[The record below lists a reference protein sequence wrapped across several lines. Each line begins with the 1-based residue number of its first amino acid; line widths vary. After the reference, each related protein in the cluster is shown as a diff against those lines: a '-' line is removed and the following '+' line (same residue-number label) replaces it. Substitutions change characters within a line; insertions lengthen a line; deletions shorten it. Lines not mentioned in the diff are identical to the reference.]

1 MSGADAYCV
10 RRIAASAM
18 ISRLVDM
25 KKKTSKTKA
34 KPKKKP
40 AAKAKKV
47 APKKKAAPKKK
58 VAPKKKAVKPQMASR
73 RRKKNEVGSDKS
85 LRSSLTEDVTLAPR
99 RDEGSLRAGQSGDLQ
114 GLSDVE
120 EADSESVDEL
130 LEDGQSFEA
139 EVVEGVEDVEDEKE
153 VPSRG
158 RVVTE
163 GEPPE
168 D

>member
-1 MSGADAYCV
+1 MKEK
-10 RRIAASAM
+10 ASKSKA
-18 ISRLVDM
+18 
-25 KKKTSKTKA
+25 KTK
-34 KPKKKP
+34 
-40 AAKAKKV
+40 
-47 APKKKAAPKKK
+47 PKKKAAAKPKKAPPKKK
-58 VAPKKKAVKPQMASR
+58 KAAKPQMASR
-73 RRKKNEVGSDKS
+73 RRKKNEVGSDKT
-85 LRSSLTEDVTLAPR
+85 LRSSLTEDVGVSPR

-130 LEDGQSFEA
+130 IEDGQSYEA

-158 RVVTE
+158 RLETE

-168 D
+168 DYGNKDRY